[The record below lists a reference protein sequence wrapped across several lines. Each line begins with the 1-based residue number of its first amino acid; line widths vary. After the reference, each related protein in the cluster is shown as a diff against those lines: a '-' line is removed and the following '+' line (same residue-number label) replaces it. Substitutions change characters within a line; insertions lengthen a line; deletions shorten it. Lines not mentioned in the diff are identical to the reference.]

1 MGDDGGGGDGGGFG
15 PQDQGSERDRRPSG
29 GGGSGPFRV
38 RPAAFWTGR
47 ERNGIRPAAPPVRR
61 DGGSERGRAG
71 LLVQE
76 IAEAR
81 ARRDGPRDGS
91 VNGNRK
97 RLRFTDFRRTQP
109 ARLLAA
115 FVRDAPPALDPF
127 AGGFQESLLAAR
139 GVYGNDGRN
148 AQFGGFLDQPLETIE
163 LDEGGVERQAHGRRR
178 RVQRFDD
185 AEDHAFLFHGGDL
198 GQIDAS
204 AVGDFV
210 LLSGFGAQHAGEMA
224 GILAEPGQQYEVS
237 DGARLRIVVRVRRA
251 ARGRDGGHP
260 RRATRR
266 RYRGRVRPGTG
277 GGPCDDVRTAEARRD
292 RRVSPRGA
300 ATIGD
305 DQRHQRRSA

>member
-47 ERNGIRPAAPPVRR
+47 EPNGIRPAALPVRR
-61 DGGSERGRAG
+61 DGGSDRRRAG

-81 ARRDGPRDGS
+81 ARRDGRGQW
-91 VNGNRK
+91 
-97 RLRFTDFRRTQP
+97 LRFADIRRTQP

-127 AGGFQESLLAAR
+127 AGGFQKSLLAAR

-224 GILAEPGQQYEVS
+224 GILA
-237 DGARLRIVVRVRRA
+237 RVRRA

>member
-47 ERNGIRPAAPPVRR
+47 ERNGIRPAALPVRR
-61 DGGSERGRAG
+61 DGGSERRRAG

-91 VNGNRK
+91 VNGNRQ
-97 RLRFTDFRRTQP
+97 RLRFTDFRRTQ
-109 ARLLAA
+109 
-115 FVRDAPPALDPF
+115 PALDPF

-224 GILAEPGQQYEVS
+224 GILAAQLGGVIADAFDQEP
-237 DGARLRIVVRVRRA
+237 A
-251 ARGRDGGHP
+251 AGHVTMF
-260 RRATRR
+260 ARR
-266 RYRGRVRPGTG
+266 RLGAIVG
-277 GGPCDDVRTAEARRD
+277 
-292 RRVSPRGA
+292 SPRVA
-300 ATIGD
+300 
-305 DQRHQRRSA
+305 